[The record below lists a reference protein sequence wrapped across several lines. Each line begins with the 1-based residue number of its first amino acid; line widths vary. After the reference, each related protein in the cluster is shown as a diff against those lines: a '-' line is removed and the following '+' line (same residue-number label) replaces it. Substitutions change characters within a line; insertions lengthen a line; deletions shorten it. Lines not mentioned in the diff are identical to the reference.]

1 MAGRLE
7 DIERINVAVK
17 SQKSVA
23 DQPSAERSFEVRDRI
38 LERIRRIA
46 GADSVK
52 RVAPIQHM
60 GDHQEQDV
68 AFDIGDISYLA
79 TVKYNNALTE
89 GWVSEL
95 RKEPKKC

>member
-1 MAGRLE
+1 MAGILE
-7 DIERINVAVK
+7 DIERINVVVK

-23 DQPSAERSFEVRDRI
+23 DQPSAERNFEVRDRI

-46 GADSVK
+46 GTESVK

-68 AFDIGDISYLA
+68 SFDIGDISYLA